1 LLLNGLRRSFSRD
14 VAAVATAV
22 CGAWL
27 LWSPL
32 NEMSTLSWWYDRVEY
47 GRSAGE
53 LPDPDYN
60 LATLPWRQANPRL
73 FDLTADGLAIVSSGD
88 AFGYQAF
95 AAVDTNGARAADIQF
110 DAEIESGGVSIGL
123 VQGNTWLA
131 TSSSQRP
138 GRFADTNSAQLGYG
152 RSVMV
157 IIANNNPSG
166 ETRLRIKS
174 LRLYLRR

>member
-1 LLLNGLRRSFSRD
+1 MLARRFRGD
-14 VAAVATAV
+14 VAAIATAI
-22 CGAWL
+22 CGVWL

-32 NEMSTLSWWYDRVEY
+32 SELSTLSWWYDRVQY
-47 GRSAGE
+47 GRSAGV
-53 LPDPDYN
+53 LPDPDYD
-60 LATLPWRQANPRL
+60 LSTLPWRPAGPKMFELQPGA
-73 FDLTADGLAIVSSGD
+73 LTIVSNGE

-95 AAVDTNGARAADIQF
+95 AAVDTKGARAVDIQF
-110 DAEIESGGVSIGL
+110 DAELDAGGVSIGL

-138 GRFADTNSAQLGYG
+138 GRFVDTNSAQLGYA

-157 IIANNNPSG
+157 VIANNNPSG
-166 ETRLRIKS
+166 ETRLRITS